1 MESYNEDTVNNNSL
15 VPDKHSRM
23 HKKIKDYY
31 CNTEI
36 GQTIVNAVTGN
47 SYYNFKIGSSDE
59 KLFWTVMIPVTNEKM
74 TTTAKLF
81 YDSPE
86 EYENHKNV
94 VIDWNI
100 KREWHERQQKY
111 TVNDNLAKQ
120 NIINEAQK
128 SITVK

>member
-1 MESYNEDTVNNNSL
+1 
-15 VPDKHSRM
+15 M